1 MFSGEKSV
9 LFHESQSHSSPLSL
23 LYGLIVQNVNALF
36 NSLLY
41 LKHVIMFPKED

>member
-9 LFHESQSHSSPLSL
+9 FHYKSQSHSSLPSL
-23 LYGLIVQNVNALF
+23 LYAIILQNENALF
-36 NSLLY
+36 NGLLY